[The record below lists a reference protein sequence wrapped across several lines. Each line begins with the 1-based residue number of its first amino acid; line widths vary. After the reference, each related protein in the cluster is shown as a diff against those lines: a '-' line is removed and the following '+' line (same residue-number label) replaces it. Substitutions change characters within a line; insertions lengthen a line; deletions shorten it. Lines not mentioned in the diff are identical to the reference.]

1 MVNSAPKILHRRS
14 IIMRFQIYDIFGI
27 LDYVVLITD
36 DIIYTILYI
45 FIYNNIF
52 CFFYYYNILK

>member
-1 MVNSAPKILHRRS
+1 MVNSAPKIPHRRS
-14 IIMRFQIYDIFGI
+14 IIMRFQIYDIIGI
-27 LDYVVLITD
+27 LNYIVLITD

-52 CFFYYYNILK
+52 CFFY